1 MPKGPEQPVSR
12 FCEASTPTCR
22 QLPLQPSRL
31 GSGAGGQFEK
41 RIDPRRRQPAKRPAL
56 LLAHARSIRNRAS
69 ANHLSDFS
77 SSIDHFAL
85 ECGWRSQQE
94 RPGRLSQAKPEVDNQ
109 QQLPPRSG
117 RPSRWPRR
125 HQKHLPP
132 LALPPTQQHPLSPE
146 THPPLSAD
154 GLSLTLS
161 SMPQRARNVLPIGT
175 SRCPGALMKSCCRP
189 TETSLRSRAL
199 LSAASASASSPR

>member
-69 ANHLSDFS
+69 ANHLSDFL

-94 RPGRLSQAKPEVDNQ
+94 RPGLLSQAKPEVDNQ
-109 QQLPPRSG
+109 QQLPPHSG
-117 RPSRWPRR
+117 LPSRWPRR

-146 THPPLSAD
+146 THRRYQPMGCRSLCPPCLR
-154 GLSLTLS
+154 G
-161 SMPQRARNVLPIGT
+161 P
-175 SRCPGALMKSCCRP
+175 
-189 TETSLRSRAL
+189 ETSC
-199 LSAASASASSPR
+199 LSGRPAAPAP